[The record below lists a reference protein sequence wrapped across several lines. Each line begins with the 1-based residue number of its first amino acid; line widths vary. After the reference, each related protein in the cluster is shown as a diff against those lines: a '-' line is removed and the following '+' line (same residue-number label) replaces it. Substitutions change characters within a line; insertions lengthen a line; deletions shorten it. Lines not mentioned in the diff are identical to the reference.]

1 LILLAVAIGNERAQ
15 RVWPAGRARY
25 SDAMTAFSASSNETH
40 AIVGSCID
48 GITPANLIATLT
60 LVLIGVGR

>member
-1 LILLAVAIGNERAQ
+1 MNVPN
-15 RVWPAGRARY
+15 ARGPPVGPVIR
-25 SDAMTAFSASSNETH
+25 MTAFSASLNETH